1 MIALKPLKF
10 FLANVTA
17 IIAASLEPTAPA
29 LAGSTNL
36 PGDVVELIQRR
47 SGCLE
52 WSKKV
57 NDPARATQI
66 KAIMV
71 TMKCSDIEHDE
82 QELRQNYADNPS
94 VIAALN
100 ANWVK
105 VVRRVGSTTAT
116 GTQPSDFDH

>member
-10 FLANVTA
+10 FLANVTV
-17 IIAASLEPTAPA
+17 IIAAGLEPTVPA

-36 PGDVVELIQRR
+36 PGDVAALIQRR
-47 SGCLE
+47 VGCLE
-52 WSKKV
+52 WSKKEH
-57 NDPARATQI
+57 DPDRATQI
-66 KAIMV
+66 KTILV
-71 TMKCSDIEHDE
+71 TLKCSDIEHDE

-100 ANWVK
+100 ADWVK
-105 VVRRVGSTTAT
+105 VVIRVGSTTVT